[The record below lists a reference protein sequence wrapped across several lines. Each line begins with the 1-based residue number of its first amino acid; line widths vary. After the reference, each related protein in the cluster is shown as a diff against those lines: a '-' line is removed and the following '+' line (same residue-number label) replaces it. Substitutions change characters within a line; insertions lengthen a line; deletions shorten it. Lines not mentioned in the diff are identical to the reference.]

1 MGTDCTN
8 VRKQKATKIVK
19 LQREDGPTRQINDRN
34 KGENGPGRNG
44 VGSCSHT
51 PYTECSPSL
60 SSSLLS
66 PLLLYLLSLSLSL
79 DMSTI
84 WSQAAVRNAV
94 RRWQGRDGAV
104 DNSMRHDSDRTRH
117 ILGCQSALLC
127 PATAPPAPHS
137 LASHH
142 PLFLLHFILLSAPSG
157 CTLQYGSL

>member
-19 LQREDGPTRQINDRN
+19 LQREDGRADKTKKMIGTRGRMGPDGTVWGHAATHPTLSAL
-34 KGENGPGRNG
+34 P
-44 VGSCSHT
+44 
-51 PYTECSPSL
+51 PSPPLLFYLL
-60 SSSLLS
+60 SSSIS
-66 PLLLYLLSLSLSL
+66 YLSL

-84 WSQAAVRNAV
+84 WSQAAVRSAV

-104 DNSMRHDSDRTRH
+104 DNSMRHDSDTTRH

-137 LASHH
+137 LASYH
-142 PLFLLHFILLSAPSG
+142 PLYLLHFILLSAPSG